1 MINLKKRH
9 AKKRE
14 LVKKIVK
21 RQHAPIDK
29 TIFFVIGAIVVI
41 VAIAVLIYLKISP
54 LKENTVAAT
63 VNGEVITT
71 EYINRLYMRLPAETR
86 KPELKFAILNQTIE
100 DTLLLQEAKSNGI
113 TVTDEEV
120 AQDINIT
127 LEENGMTRED
137 FMELLKSND
146 ISYEEAV
153 QDFKQ
158 RLIIY
163 RLINQTILSKIEV
176 QDFEIEAYYSK
187 NLANQTEITLNQSSA
202 QIKEIVFQEKAYAA
216 ILTYV
221 SQIRAKSAI
230 EIFMS

>member
-1 MINLKKRH
+1 M
-9 AKKRE
+9 
-14 LVKKIVK
+14 
-21 RQHAPIDK
+21 
-29 TIFFVIGAIVVI
+29 IGALIVI
-41 VAIAVLIYLKISP
+41 IAIAVLFYLKFATTNESA
-54 LKENTVAAT
+54 VAAK

-86 KPELKFAILNQTIE
+86 KPELKLAILNQTIE
-100 DTLLLQEAKSNGI
+100 DTLLLQEAESNGI

-120 AQDINIT
+120 ASDITLT
-127 LEENGMTRED
+127 LEENGMTKDD
-137 FMELLKSND
+137 FMELLKTND

-153 QDFKQ
+153 EDFKQ

-176 QDFEIEAYYSK
+176 MDSEIEAYYMQ
-187 NLANQTEITLNQSSA
+187 NLGNQTEITLNQSRE
-202 QIKEIVFQEKAYAA
+202 QIKQIVFNEKAYAA

-221 SQIRAKSAI
+221 SQIRAKSAV